1 MDRQT
6 VATKVCG
13 LHAAPRA
20 REWAITCRCRTASSA
35 ARRAVESNHFW
46 RNSVAIFSNSLL
58 QTALDFV
65 NGMIAEHT
73 NPKEEPIAD
82 EVGRVEA

>member
-1 MDRQT
+1 MDRQK

-35 ARRAVESNHFW
+35 AGHGSNHFW

-82 EVGRVEA
+82 EVGRAEA